1 MSGTVKNLMG
11 AGVGGTLTYYVVS
24 FIVSNLIT
32 GTTTA
37 DKFFTGFVPIIVAVA
52 VAWLILMLA
61 FKE

>member
-1 MSGTVKNLMG
+1 MG

-24 FIVSNLIT
+24 FIVSELIT

-37 DKFFTGFVPIIVAVA
+37 DTFFTGFVPIIVAVA

-61 FKE
+61 FRD